1 MNVHYLKD
9 KDLLSVGAPMS
20 RNLDTAL
27 LRAFVAVAETAGMT
41 SAANVLNLT
50 QAAVSQQIKRL
61 EDQLGQP
68 LFTRDRRGL
77 SLTGPGERL
86 FGKAKRLL
94 ALNDEIWTDMTGAV
108 HEGQV
113 RLGIPYDLVTAYL
126 PPVLKSFSRA
136 YPKVHIALECRSSM
150 RLREALAAGEID
162 LALATEREVGPDGEA
177 LVSDRLVW
185 VGARGGEAH
194 RQRPLPV
201 SIGSE
206 ACAFRP
212 AVLDALRGAGL
223 DWRAVAEISNMDAI
237 NATVETDLA
246 VMALLASTVPASL
259 EVLPPDLGLP
269 VLPAFS
275 INLYRPRTGPTPIAM
290 ELARHIRDGFFGRQ
304 RHAA

>member
-1 MNVHYLKD
+1 
-9 KDLLSVGAPMS
+9 MS

-61 EDQLGQP
+61 EDQLGHP

-77 SLTGPGERL
+77 SLTGSGERL

-94 ALNDEIWTDMTGAV
+94 ALNDEIWAEMTSAV

-126 PPVLKSFSRA
+126 PSVLKNFSRA
-136 YPKVHIALECRSSM
+136 YPRVHIALECRSSM

-162 LALATEREVGPDGEA
+162 LALATERDVGPDGEA

-194 RQRPLPV
+194 AQRPLPV

-212 AVLDALRGAGL
+212 AVLDALRGAGIE
-223 DWRAVAEISNMDAI
+223 WRAVAEISNMDAI

-246 VMALLASTVPASL
+246 VMTLLASTVPQSL
-259 EVLPPDLGLP
+259 EVLPPELGLP
-269 VLPAFS
+269 ALPVFS
-275 INLYRPRTGPTPIAM
+275 INLYRPRTGLTPIAT
-290 ELARHIRDGFFGRQ
+290 ELARHIREGFVGRQQ

>member
-1 MNVHYLKD
+1 
-9 KDLLSVGAPMS
+9 MS

-77 SLTGPGERL
+77 SLTGAGERL

-94 ALNDEIWTDMTGAV
+94 ALNDEIWSDMTSAV

-126 PPVLKSFSRA
+126 PPVLKTFARA
-136 YPKVHIALECRSSM
+136 YPRVRIALECRSSP

-194 RQRPLPV
+194 AQRPLPV

-206 ACAFRP
+206 SCAFRP
-212 AVLDALRGAGL
+212 SVLDALRAAAIE
-223 DWRAVAEISNMDAI
+223 WRAVTEISNMDAI

-246 VMALLASTVPASL
+246 VMTLLASTVPATL
-259 EVLPPDLGLP
+259 EVLPPEAGLP
-269 VLPAFS
+269 ALPVFS
-275 INLYRPRTGPTPIAM
+275 INLYRPRTGLTPVAA
-290 ELARHIRDGFFGRQ
+290 ELARHIRDGFVCRHQRQ
-304 RHAA
+304 AA